1 MTKPTTSSNL
11 IRPHPHLLPSAY
23 ALMDKGK
30 FTNEKC
36 IRCIFT
42 QIKWESHVVTL
53 VKCLECVQISQ
64 RLAKDRERVLAF
76 YNTHFAPLVAHV
88 RMCVMLLKD
97 LWLMFKKLFT
107 KQVVNIRLRQPST
120 SLFICLPF
128 SPYSATTRRR
138 HLKLRRI
145 LAVGVA
151 LPTCFP
157 EALQKNMLREGA
169 YLPFP
174 RRSVLCMC

>member
-1 MTKPTTSSNL
+1 
-11 IRPHPHLLPSAY
+11 
-23 ALMDKGK
+23 MDKGK

-107 KQVVNIRLRQPST
+107 KQVVNIRLRQPSPPRYLFA
-120 SLFICLPF
+120 SLPPPI
-128 SPYSATTRRR
+128 AQRR
-138 HLKLRRI
+138 
-145 LAVGVA
+145 GGG
-151 LPTCFP
+151 T
-157 EALQKNMLREGA
+157 
-169 YLPFP
+169 
-174 RRSVLCMC
+174 